1 MYMKRTHYLSSV
13 AMAVGL
19 VLLMFS
25 CGTKSDV
32 EAFKEA
38 KYSLSGINEVRLNG
52 VNVLNKKRPEDFSFA
67 EAALLFS
74 AFSDNNLS
82 AYSSLGLNVELD
94 EGSRERSMTVTKLKW
109 QLLLDGKHTLSGI
122 VDEPVELHHGLNTI
136 NVRTPIRLTE
146 ENGKPGYNNLLRLVT
161 LLTKSED
168 TTRPDIVLQIKPTI
182 QTSVGPVEVPSFISV
197 KN

>member
-1 MYMKRTHYLSSV
+1 MKRTHYFLSI
-13 AMAVGL
+13 ALFIGI
-19 VLLMFS
+19 VLFTFS

-38 KYSLSGINEVRLNG
+38 KYSLSGINEVKLNG
-52 VNVLNKKRPEDFSFA
+52 VNVLNKKRPEDFSFG
-67 EAALLFS
+67 EAALLFT

-94 EGSRERSMTVTKLKW
+94 ENSRERSMTVTKLKW
-109 QLLLDGKHTLSGI
+109 QLLLDGKQTLSGL
-122 VDEPVELHHGLNTI
+122 VDEPVELRHGLNTI
-136 NVRTPIRLTE
+136 NVRTPIRISD
-146 ENGKPGYNNLLRLVT
+146 ENGKPGYNNLMRLVT
-161 LLTKSED
+161 LLTKSD
-168 TTRPDIVLQIKPTI
+168 GTSRPDIVLQIKPTI